1 MVFKIQY
8 QTTPNCDVFL
18 LFGEFINGSYIN
30 NEHKKIK
37 KKKKLLSIII
47 IYFQIGEYL
56 SLSLSL
62 S

>member
-37 KKKKLLSIII
+37 KKKKNYYLL
-47 IYFQIGEYL
+47 L
-56 SLSLSL
+56 
-62 S
+62 